1 MRKKRVAKRIVT
13 LLTAAAIG
21 VGAFAGLPT
30 TTKAA
35 DNAGIRSF
43 VTRMYEVCL
52 DREPDT
58 DGLNDWS
65 NRLATGQAQGAD
77 IAFGFIFSEEFKNLN
92 LCNEHYVDSMYSA
105 FFGRE
110 ADAAGKAD
118 WVGQLN
124 SGATRGHVMTGFVN
138 SQEFANLC
146 ASYGINQGSGDWS
159 ADNISVNGT
168 CTICA
173 NGGNSGNSGNSGS
186 REVTPEMR
194 AFAERLYT
202 CCLDREAD
210 ENGLNDWANA
220 LANGATGS
228 EVAAG
233 FVFSQEYKNKDA
245 SDTQYVLML
254 YKTMLGRE
262 ADTYGVTDWVLRLR
276 NGASREAVYN
286 GFIGSTEFANLCQ
299 NAGITVGSAIAD
311 NGTTGRQSTGEKV
324 NAYLAEYVNGEYGR
338 TSYIGQP
345 TEGQLIDLTGSY
357 ESFTGSNA
365 VHTETEPFIAY
376 EGAVGKIN
384 YVGDITLDF
393 LN

>member
-1 MRKKRVAKRIVT
+1 MRKKRVTKRIVT

>member
-1 MRKKRVAKRIVT
+1 MKKKRVAKRIVT
-13 LLTAAAIG
+13 LLTAVAIG

-168 CTICA
+168 CSICA
-173 NGGNSGNSGNSGS
+173 NGGNSGNSGS

-357 ESFTGSNA
+357 ESFAGSNA

>member
-21 VGAFAGLPT
+21 VGTFAGLPT
-30 TTKAA
+30 TAKAA

-168 CTICA
+168 CSICA
-173 NGGNSGNSGNSGS
+173 NGGNSGNSGS

>member
-1 MRKKRVAKRIVT
+1 MKKTLKRAT
-13 LLTAAAIG
+13 ALLAAAAISLSA
-21 VGAFAGLPT
+21 VVVAPVKAE
-30 TTKAA
+30 AA
-35 DNAGIRSF
+35 DEAGIRAF

-65 NRLATGQAQGAD
+65 NRLATGQEQGAN
-77 IAFGFIFSEEFKNLN
+77 IAFGFIFSEEFQNLN
-92 LCNEHYVDSMYSA
+92 LCNEHYVDSMYAA
-105 FFGRE
+105 FFDRE
-110 ADAAGKAD
+110 GDAAGKAD
-118 WVGQLN
+118 WLGQLN
-124 SGATRGHVMTGFVN
+124 SGATRGHIMTGFVN

-146 ASYGINQGSGDWS
+146 AAYGIDQGSGDWS
-159 ADNISVNGT
+159 ADDIPVNGT
-168 CTICA
+168 CAICA
-173 NGGNSGNSGNSGS
+173 NGGNAGNH
-186 REVTPEMR
+186 EVTSEMK

-210 ENGLNDWANA
+210 EDGLDNWSNA

-233 FVFSQEYKNKDA
+233 FIFSQEYKNKDA

-262 ADTYGVTDWVLRLR
+262 ADTYGVTDWVLQLR

-311 NGTTGRQSTGEKV
+311 NGTTGRQSTGEMV
-324 NAYLAEYVNGEYGR
+324 RNMYCDTYVDGEYR
-338 TSYIGQP
+338 I
-345 TEGQLIDLTGSY
+345 TEGVSC
-357 ESFTGSNA
+357 A
-365 VHTETEPFIAY
+365 VEGTLVNPADDYLFFPYRVEGDAFIAY
-376 EGAVGKIN
+376 EGATGRVNIICN
-384 YVGDITLDF
+384 GDTIIFD
-393 LN
+393 

>member
-21 VGAFAGLPT
+21 VGTFAGLPT
-30 TTKAA
+30 TAKAA

-173 NGGNSGNSGNSGS
+173 NGGNSGNSGS

>member
-1 MRKKRVAKRIVT
+1 MKMKEVSKRAVA
-13 LLTAAAIG
+13 LAAATIIG
-21 VGAFAGLPT
+21 IGTMAGAPVSA
-30 TTKAA
+30 KAA

-52 DREPDT
+52 DREPDA

-77 IAFGFIFSEEFKNLN
+77 IAFGFIFSDEFKNLN
-92 LCNEHYVDSMYSA
+92 LCNEHYVDSMNAS
-105 FFGRE
+105 FFGRD

-146 ASYGINQGSGDWS
+146 ANYGITQGAGDWN
-159 ADNISVNGT
+159 ANDISVNGT
-168 CTICA
+168 CSICG
-173 NGGNSGNSGNSGS
+173 NGGNGGNH
-186 REVTPEMR
+186 EVTPEIR

-202 CCLDREAD
+202 CCLDRTAD

-262 ADTYGVTDWVLRLR
+262 ADTAGVTDWVLQLR

-286 GFIGSTEFANLCQ
+286 GFIGSAEFANLCQ
-299 NAGITVGSAIAD
+299 NAGITVGGAIAD

-324 NAYLAEYVNGEYGR
+324 NVYLEEYVNGEYGR

-345 TEGQLIDLTGSY
+345 TEGQLIDLSGSY
-357 ESFTGSNA
+357 EAFAGAGSN
-365 VHTETEPFIAY
+365 VRTETEPFIAY
-376 EGAVGKIN
+376 EGSTGKIN
-384 YVGDITLDF
+384 YVGDLTLDF

>member
-21 VGAFAGLPT
+21 VGTFAGLPT
-30 TTKAA
+30 TAKAA

-173 NGGNSGNSGNSGS
+173 NGGNSGS